1 MLYTIENSEIRVQ
14 ISDMGAELQSI
25 CLKADGSEYLWQG
38 DKTFWSGRAYNLFPI
53 CGRLSEGK
61 YTYAGKTYEMNL
73 HGFARKTVF
82 EAVDQGPDSISF
94 HLAASEA
101 SLAQYP
107 FHFDLTLHYQLEGTG
122 VRTTFIVKNLDERA
136 MIFAVGGHPGFQ
148 VPLTKGEA
156 FEDYYLE
163 FDCPKPARAIV
174 MSPTCYTTRA
184 TEPFALEGGKILP
197 LRHDLFDND
206 AIVLQDMCKAITL
219 KSKKSSKEVRLE
231 YPDMNYLG
239 LWHAP
244 KTQAPYIC
252 IEPWYSVPAY
262 DGEIDALETK
272 RDMIHL
278 NSGDTYENS
287 YVISIK

>member
-1 MLYTIENSEIRVQ
+1 MVYTIENDAIRVQ
-14 ISDMGAELQSI
+14 ISDLGAELQSI
-25 CLKADGSEYLWQG
+25 LLKADGTEYLWQG
-38 DKTFWSGRAYNLFPI
+38 DKAYWSGRAYNLFPI
-53 CGRLSEGK
+53 CGRLTEGK

-82 EAVDQGPDSISF
+82 EVIDQKPDSICF
-94 HLAASEA
+94 HLAADEISR
-101 SLAQYP
+101 AQYP
-107 FHFDLTLHYQLEGTG
+107 FEFSLKLCYTLEHTA
-122 VRTTFIVKNLDERA
+122 VRTTFLVENRGEPP
-136 MIFAVGGHPGFQ
+136 MIFAVGGHPGFN
-148 VPLTKGEA
+148 VPLSEGEA

-163 FDCPKPARAIV
+163 FDCAKPARAIT
-174 MSPTCYTTRA
+174 MSPTCYTTRDS
-184 TEPFALEGGKILP
+184 EFFMLEEGKILP

-206 AIVLQDMCKAITL
+206 AIVLEDMCRAVTL
-219 KSKKSSKEVRLE
+219 KSKKSGKQVRVQ

-244 KTQAPYIC
+244 KTEAPYIC

-278 NSGDTYENS
+278 ERGKTYQNS
-287 YVISIK
+287 YVICVK

>member
-73 HGFARKTVF
+73 HGFARKT
-82 EAVDQGPDSISF
+82 
-94 HLAASEA
+94 
-101 SLAQYP
+101 
-107 FHFDLTLHYQLEGTG
+107 G
-122 VRTTFIVKNLDERA
+122 VRTTFIVKNLDERT

-244 KTQAPYIC
+244 KQRGY
-252 IEPWYSVPAY
+252 
-262 DGEIDALETK
+262 LRK
-272 RDMIHL
+272 
-278 NSGDTYENS
+278 
-287 YVISIK
+287 